1 MADLVQCAPL
11 PDLFGIHGALIK
23 DPQFQQIVTRSRSL
37 TEKILL
43 LIPETHKSCVHT
55 ETLQLSSSE
64 NAKLGIMAS
73 NIGIPSAPVLKVVS
87 ENFTLETSLRRM
99 FEGLHLHRNLL
110 SSVCGN
116 KDRVIELMA
125 DIRDLGFQINKM
137 LKMLQTE
144 TVVQPTP
151 TPVALR
157 LPGEYEIQV
166 AAHLT
171 LVQLQSF
178 GQDMVRVFRSL
189 EQNDEEET
197 ES

>member
-1 MADLVQCAPL
+1 MADLVVQCAPL
-11 PDLFGIHGALIK
+11 PELLDK
-23 DPQFQQIVTRSRSL
+23 DPQFQQIVARSRSL
-37 TEKILL
+37 TGKILL

-55 ETLQLSSSE
+55 ETLQLNSSD

-73 NIGIPSAPVLKVVS
+73 NIGIPPPPVLKVVS
-87 ENFTLETSLRRM
+87 EDFTLETSLRRIS
-99 FEGLHLHRNLL
+99 EGLHLHRNLL

-116 KDRVIELMA
+116 KDIVIELMA
-125 DIRDLGFQINKM
+125 DIRDLGLQINKM

-178 GQDMVRVFRSL
+178 GQDMVRFFRSL